1 MKVVSITNQKGG
13 VGKTTTS
20 RILLEGLQKKKLKLL
35 AIDTDKSMNLSSLF
49 HYDDNEK
56 TIFDLLNGDEASQC
70 IIHTQEGID
79 LIQGD
84 SRVSLIESKE
94 IEPNLFRKKIEPL
107 RELYDLILIDTSPDL
122 NKMNLQTMTASDSII
137 IPMFADYFSM
147 QGLAKLIKTIE
158 ATRNFTENK
167 TLKIDGILLNQ
178 FHNIY
183 LLNRKLFNAL
193 EKIAKDHSIKIYKSK
208 IRQSTSIGTSQLERK
223 EILNTSSNV
232 AKDFQNFVD
241 EYFKDFQK
249 EEKEKKQNEQV

>member
-20 RILLEGLQKKKLKLL
+20 RILLEGLQKKGLKLL

-49 HYDDNEK
+49 HYNDNGK
-56 TIFDLLNGDEASQC
+56 TIFDLLQGTDFSEC
-70 IIHTQEGID
+70 IIHTSEGID

-84 SRVSLIESKE
+84 SRVSLIEAQE
-94 IEPNLFRKKIEPL
+94 LETNFFRRRIEPL
-107 RELYDLILIDTSPDL
+107 RQYYDIILIDTSPDL
-122 NKMNLQTMTASDSII
+122 NKMNTLSMTASDSII

-147 QGLAKLIKTIE
+147 QGLAKLINTIE
-158 ATRNFTENK
+158 ATRNYTENK
-167 TLKIDGILLNQ
+167 SLKIDGILLNQ

-193 EKIAKDHSIKIYKSK
+193 EKIAKEHSIKIYKNK
-208 IRQSTSIGTSQLERK
+208 IRQSTTIGTSQLERK

-232 AKDFQNFVD
+232 AKDFQGFVD
-241 EYFKDFQK
+241 EYFKDYQK
-249 EEKEKKQNEQV
+249 EEREKKKNEQI